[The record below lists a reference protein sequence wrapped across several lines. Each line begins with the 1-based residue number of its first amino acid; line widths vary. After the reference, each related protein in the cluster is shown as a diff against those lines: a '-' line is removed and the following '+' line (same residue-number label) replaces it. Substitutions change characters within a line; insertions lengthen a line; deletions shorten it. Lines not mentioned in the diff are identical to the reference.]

1 MKGYPKSKFEIVN
14 QSQIREIT
22 VADPIFPSPVVM
34 ATYTADK
41 GTSEWELL
49 TDFDDFTKNHGGL
62 NFARHGQAQL
72 TVIEALRNG
81 AVVLGKRVVSND
93 STLANATIRAR
104 IIKAGDNSFL
114 YLYANSVSADDAISD
129 ADEIFKKALGD
140 FDYDKTVATEITLP
154 TADESEDPSPQNNAT
169 SIDIPLFSLAATGTG
184 ASSITFR
191 VIPEYYASKSNN
203 YLKYTIEIMENSTVL
218 DSVIFSMNP
227 DVTYDG
233 VNQSLE
239 TKLNSVSGNVIAEVY
254 EGGIYKLATELAK
267 TATLSKAAVSASD
280 LLNMDMINAYN
291 KLGKI
296 SIGNIV
302 TIDQATAAGADAE
315 PSSVGALW
323 TKYTP
328 EDIKDKIVNL
338 QGEVGVALDG
348 GSYGTLGFDPSKNK
362 AELEKLYLGAWGKS
376 GTDHPMFDPIIYD
389 LDAYKVDVIFDANF
403 PMSVKNAIIDVLDFR
418 GDAVLLADLGTTG
431 LTTLQDIIDKK
442 NGTTTVTGNNPGIQ
456 NSKFVTVYHNYFD
469 IVDTY
474 SSKQIT
480 VTMPYLL
487 ISRLLAHFDAGVGR
501 PFAGMANQVTFPEI
515 ITKSVNFLP
524 VVIPGEDQKQV
535 LVDNNINYISYYDG
549 LAVMETMYTND
560 DEYSQLSFLHNI
572 LSIQQVVKKL
582 RTKCPKIRYTFID
595 GSDLEKYIDDCNTEI
610 NNYKSFFKS
619 IEMTYMADDRYEENN
634 IFYAVIKVTFKHFI
648 QEEYFKVIA
657 LG

>member
-140 FDYDKTVATEITLP
+140 FDYDKTVATEISLP
-154 TADESEDPSPQNNAT
+154 TAEESEDPSPQNNAT

-203 YLKYTIEIMENSTVL
+203 YLKYTIEVMENSTVL

-291 KLGKI
+291 KIGKV
-296 SIGNIV
+296 SIGNVV

-338 QGEVGVALDG
+338 QGNEIT
-348 GSYGTLGFDPSKNK
+348 SYWFEFPY
-362 AELEKLYLGAWGKS
+362 ELNRKY
-376 GTDHPMFDPIIYD
+376 
-389 LDAYKVDVIFDANF
+389 
-403 PMSVKNAIIDVLDFR
+403 
-418 GDAVLLADLGTTG
+418 TT
-431 LTTLQDIIDKK
+431 
-442 NGTTTVTGNNPGIQ
+442 
-456 NSKFVTVYHNYFD
+456 
-469 IVDTY
+469 
-474 SSKQIT
+474 
-480 VTMPYLL
+480 
-487 ISRLLAHFDAGVGR
+487 
-501 PFAGMANQVTFPEI
+501 
-515 ITKSVNFLP
+515 
-524 VVIPGEDQKQV
+524 QV
-535 LVDNNINYISYYDG
+535 LQPIPAPYDNIRIEKGFHSYRN
-549 LAVMETMYTND
+549 LYTA
-560 DEYSQLSFLHNI
+560 I
-572 LSIQQVVKKL
+572 
-582 RTKCPKIRYTFID
+582 
-595 GSDLEKYIDDCNTEI
+595 
-610 NNYKSFFKS
+610 
-619 IEMTYMADDRYEENN
+619 
-634 IFYAVIKVTFKHFI
+634 
-648 QEEYFKVIA
+648 
-657 LG
+657 